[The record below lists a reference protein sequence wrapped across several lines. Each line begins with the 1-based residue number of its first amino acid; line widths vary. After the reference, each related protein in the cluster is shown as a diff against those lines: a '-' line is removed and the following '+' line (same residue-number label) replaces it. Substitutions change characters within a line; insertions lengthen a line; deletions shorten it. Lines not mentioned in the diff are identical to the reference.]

1 MGNIFVKKPKITDVD
16 RAILTLKTQRRKL
29 AQFQQQVCL
38 PPPPSPSPRLR
49 FRGTLPYLELR
60 MVRRP
65 SLVSNFG
72 RPLCRAVG
80 SYQIPAVARE
90 RVYVAIGIWSW
101 IEWRRLMHRS
111 NLRVSSFPGLNYRVS
126 IG

>member
-1 MGNIFVKKPKITDVD
+1 MLYTIPMDYYEYEIENEETGGKGV
-16 RAILTLKTQRRKL
+16 
-29 AQFQQQVCL
+29 
-38 PPPPSPSPRLR
+38 
-49 FRGTLPYLELR
+49 